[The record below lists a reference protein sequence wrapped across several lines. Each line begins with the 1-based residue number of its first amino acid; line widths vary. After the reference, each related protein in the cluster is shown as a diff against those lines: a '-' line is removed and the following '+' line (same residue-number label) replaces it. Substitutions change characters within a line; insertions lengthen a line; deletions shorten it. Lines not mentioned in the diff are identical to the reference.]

1 MLPTASPSNFE
12 FRIWGIGI
20 YWEFGISKVDIIF
33 GIFVT
38 GRKIKNSYV
47 AIFKRGEE

>member
-1 MLPTASPSNFE
+1 MFQTASPPNFE
-12 FRIWGIGI
+12 FRIWCIGI
-20 YWEFGISKVDIIF
+20 YLEFGISKVDIIF
-33 GIFVT
+33 EIFVT